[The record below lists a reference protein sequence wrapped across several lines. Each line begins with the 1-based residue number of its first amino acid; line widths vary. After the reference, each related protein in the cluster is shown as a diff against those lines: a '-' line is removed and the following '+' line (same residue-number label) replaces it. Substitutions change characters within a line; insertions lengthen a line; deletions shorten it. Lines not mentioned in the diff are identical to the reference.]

1 MCSRSTLKAKF
12 VFGGRAYLILR
23 SMKTELEVN
32 YQKINEDINLQ
43 MTVTT
48 YLEISITT
56 EKD

>member
-1 MCSRSTLKAKF
+1 
-12 VFGGRAYLILR
+12 
-23 SMKTELEVN
+23 MKTELEVN